1 MALLFA
7 RRPGGQAER
16 QFDREAGR
24 AASCQLAPTKGKRR
38 EQIAEEAVAV
48 TVARRRWL
56 RQVCTCKPVP
66 DSQLAPDHDH
76 RGQPTAPTQ
85 HTHAPW
91 AVARSTA
98 HKNTSDVFDSRTC
111 VLELI
116 NPPRTGSSSTSGP
129 RPKRPAPRSA
139 RPDTLQQNAVGTDT
153 RQKRLWSSC
162 SHDSDDSH
170 DSHGVPPPPPP
181 LAHPLVHVGPR
192 CSPVGVEPFALLS

>member
-111 VLELI
+111 VGADQPAADRFKQHVRAEAKKASAEVR
-116 NPPRTGSSSTSGP
+116 PPRH
-129 RPKRPAPRSA
+129 PATERRWDGHTPEA
-139 RPDTLQQNAVGTDT
+139 
-153 RQKRLWSSC
+153 
-162 SHDSDDSH
+162 
-170 DSHGVPPPPPP
+170 
-181 LAHPLVHVGPR
+181 LVV
-192 CSPVGVEPFALLS
+192 FM